1 MDEKIYA
8 TAKKVYDE
16 LKYLEKENKNK
27 YDYMRNLQEKFH
39 ENRQYLIEYSLK
51 MDYIFNKFIEDTDER
66 IKEAIIKQKRMNIVG
81 RVRGKYVD
89 FFNLLNYIQEGIDEN
104 EKLLRESDRQLF
116 EDILAKNISKKIR
129 AKIYHS
135 EEWVKKMNVLMES
148 MNTSSG
154 LSFSLRWRSKSAE
167 TEEQLDTKELID
179 LLRKDGSL
187 LTSKE
192 LDKPSSHFRFKISEA
207 RRDAEESDKMQ
218 TFHRIMKEILDYRKW
233 FEFVLYFRKTNENKK
248 N

>member
-104 EKLLRESDRQLF
+104 
-116 EDILAKNISKKIR
+116 
-129 AKIYHS
+129 
-135 EEWVKKMNVLMES
+135 
-148 MNTSSG
+148 
-154 LSFSLRWRSKSAE
+154 
-167 TEEQLDTKELID
+167 
-179 LLRKDGSL
+179 
-187 LTSKE
+187 
-192 LDKPSSHFRFKISEA
+192 
-207 RRDAEESDKMQ
+207 
-218 TFHRIMKEILDYRKW
+218 
-233 FEFVLYFRKTNENKK
+233 
-248 N
+248 

>member
-1 MDEKIYA
+1 
-8 TAKKVYDE
+8 
-16 LKYLEKENKNK
+16 
-27 YDYMRNLQEKFH
+27 
-39 ENRQYLIEYSLK
+39 
-51 MDYIFNKFIEDTDER
+51 
-66 IKEAIIKQKRMNIVG
+66 
-81 RVRGKYVD
+81 
-89 FFNLLNYIQEGIDEN
+89 
-104 EKLLRESDRQLF
+104 
-116 EDILAKNISKKIR
+116 
-129 AKIYHS
+129 
-135 EEWVKKMNVLMES
+135 MNVLMES

-192 LDKPSSHFRFKISEA
+192 LDKLSSHFRSKISEA

-233 FEFVLYFRKTNENKK
+233 FEFVLYFRKTNENKRI